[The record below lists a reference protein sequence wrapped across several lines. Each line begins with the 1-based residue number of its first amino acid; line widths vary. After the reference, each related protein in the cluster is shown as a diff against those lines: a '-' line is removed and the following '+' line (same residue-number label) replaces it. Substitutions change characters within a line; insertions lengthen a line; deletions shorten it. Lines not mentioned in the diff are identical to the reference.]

1 MSIAEKLTKV
11 AENVQKVYEAGE
23 QKQYDLLWDAIQMK
37 GTRTIYDSAF
47 IGSSW
52 NDEVFKPKYDIRPA
66 TAKNMFRAMNV
77 TNLKASLESAGVVLD
92 TSACTDFETTFYYGT
107 YGHIPEIDTR
117 SAANLYTIF
126 CGADA
131 HTIDKWILKDDGSQK
146 FNKNTF
152 THNSLKNLVVEGV
165 IGQNQLSFAKCT
177 KLSKASITS
186 IINALS
192 STTSGLK
199 ITISKTAVNNAFGI
213 NVDDTTTYPEGTE
226 FYELRHSKDNWTISY
241 V

>member
-1 MSIAEKLTKV
+1 MSIAEKLTTV

-23 QKQYDLLWDAIQMK
+23 QKQYDLLWDAIQRK

-66 TAKNMFRAMNV
+66 TAKNMFRAMKV

-146 FNKNTF
+146 FNQNTF

-165 IGQNQLSFAKCT
+165 IGQNQLSFANCT
-177 KLSKASITS
+177 NLTHDSLLSIL
-186 IINALS
+186 NALKDYS
-192 STTSGLK
+192 VYTGSTTWK
-199 ITISKTAVNNAFGI
+199 ITLGSKNIAKLTDEDKEIAS
-213 NVDDTTTYPEGTE
+213 
-226 FYELRHSKDNWTISY
+226 SKGWVIA
-241 V
+241 